1 MKSSCLR
8 TLALL
13 AGIIGAVLGQQQQQ
27 QQQQQQC
34 NIEECL
40 IKLRDPDPAK
50 EGGDL
55 KIFCSRT
62 VEGLACLDRCL
73 DSPIY
78 QATSP
83 IVMGGV
89 KQLLSEICAPGSS
102 LGKRYMQE
110 SKCLNH
116 QNTTVMDCATSMIE
130 RYPALIQRPDPES
143 IIKVFCCSIDRTEE
157 CIVEKVHKDCG
168 RGAAK
173 LVNEMM
179 GRAFYPINQFVCY
192 FNDPSQ
198 CPKF

>member
-13 AGIIGAVLGQQQQQ
+13 AGIIGVVLGQQQQQ

-143 IIKVFCCSIDRTEE
+143 IIKVFCW
-157 CIVEKVHKDCG
+157 
-168 RGAAK
+168 
-173 LVNEMM
+173 
-179 GRAFYPINQFVCY
+179 
-192 FNDPSQ
+192 
-198 CPKF
+198 